1 MEIKKKY
8 FEKYLH
14 DIAIEQIAEE
24 YVQKGY
30 AVSKEE
36 RLGKYQADLIAKKG
50 DETVVIEVNSGKMT
64 PDKKEAIRQLGNYV
78 REQGNYKFLVAIAT
92 PPREKRLEVA
102 DIEDLLIQELNEH
115 LPGELDELSTHTRI
129 EEVRD
134 IDIDEIN
141 IEGKSIFVKGD
152 GIVTVELQH
161 GSDSDHNNGDR
172 HKTEDSFPFDFEL
185 TLQYNDKN
193 KLEVSRI
200 NNLEVDTSSYY
211 V

>member
-1 MEIKKKY
+1 
-8 FEKYLH
+8 
-14 DIAIEQIAEE
+14 
-24 YVQKGY
+24 VQKGY
-30 AVSKEE
+30 AIFKEE
-36 RLGKYQADLIAKKG
+36 RLGKYQVDLMAKKG

-78 REQGNYKFLVAIAT
+78 REQENYKFLVAIAT
-92 PPREKRLEVA
+92 PPKEKRFEVA
-102 DIEDLLIQELNEH
+102 DIEDLLTHEMIEH
-115 LPGELDELSTHTRI
+115 LPDELDEISTHIRI

-141 IEGKSIFVKGD
+141 IEGKSIFVRGD
-152 GIVTVELQH
+152 GVVTVELQY
-161 GSDSDHNNGDR
+161 GSDGGQNNGDGY
-172 HKTEDSFPFDFEL
+172 KTEDSFPFDFEL

-193 KLEVSRI
+193 KLEVSKI